1 MLPNFNKNKHSNL
14 NLNSGNEFHND
25 RATDLYY
32 PELGCPFRV
41 KNCCKDQGLS
51 PWTLHIKTIWLKKY
65 EFLRAFILSFV
76 SPWRMNLISWRNGFS
91 YRTQLSSI
99 VGNSISISFT
109 LFFALQ
115 YFSLYKLSC
124 FKQAAV
130 V

>member
-51 PWTLHIKTIWLKKY
+51 P
-65 EFLRAFILSFV
+65 
-76 SPWRMNLISWRNGFS
+76 
-91 YRTQLSSI
+91 
-99 VGNSISISFT
+99 
-109 LFFALQ
+109 
-115 YFSLYKLSC
+115 
-124 FKQAAV
+124 
-130 V
+130 